1 MRNRQLHDALL
12 RFCEESAWQL
22 ASDACA
28 GADVPYEVVETGRRD
43 SSFYCYRPLTGDF
56 IDQRR
61 SLLGRLPSYGPAL
74 HALGASPGL
83 PAYLRAQ
90 GQAAVGGR
98 AGAIEALRLF
108 LTQVFRDSTDFVLDG
123 ARFDRTY
130 AELERLVMEGRTLT
144 EVVAVLHGL
153 VISSPR
159 LDLGAGLALVRGDAS
174 EDVPAAA
181 LDAVL
186 ERPGVIA
193 VLEWEAAAGDEA
205 PLHHA
210 QVRFAALLAGLRL
223 YDAARMCLGRTAW
236 VRSAG
241 DPWQPFALAAGGGV
255 RGVCVVPELQEDELR
270 AFLSLVARRAP
281 ASGEMAWALRR
292 FGRAC
297 DAQRPAEALT
307 DALLALRALL
317 EPEGPQSGKLPGR
330 LAVLCAIAPQRAL
343 VTERVAH
350 YCRLERDVVAGPGIA
365 DERLDV
371 AVDELLGWLRAL
383 LRDVLCGHLEHD
395 LVAVAERLFAEED
408 AHHQTLA

>member
-12 RFCEESAWQL
+12 RFCEEAAWQL
-22 ASDACA
+22 AADACA
-28 GADVPYEVVETGRRD
+28 GADVPYEVVETGRSE
-43 SSFYCYRPLTGDF
+43 SSFYCYRPLTADF

-90 GQAAVGGR
+90 GEAAVGGR
-98 AGAIEALRLF
+98 AGAIEALRRF
-108 LTQVFRDSTDFVLDG
+108 LATVFRDSTDFVLDRG
-123 ARFDRTY
+123 RFDRDY

-159 LDLGAGLALVRGDAS
+159 LELGAGLTLLRADAREQLPPGAGDALVG
-174 EDVPAAA
+174 
-181 LDAVL
+181 
-186 ERPGVIA
+186 RPGVIA
-193 VLEWEAAAGDEA
+193 RLEWEAAAGDEA

-223 YDAARMCLGRTAW
+223 YDATRMRLGRTAW

-241 DPWQPFALAAGGGV
+241 DPWQPLALAGEGRA

-270 AFLSLVARRAP
+270 AFLSLIARRAP
-281 ASGEMAWALRR
+281 ASGELAWALRR

-297 DAQRPAEALT
+297 DAQRPSEALT

-330 LAVLCAIAPQRAL
+330 LAVLCAIPSQRAV

-350 YCRLERDVVAGPGIA
+350 YCRTERDVVAGAGPA
-365 DERLDV
+365 DESLEP

-383 LRDVLCGHLEHD
+383 LRDVLCGHLAVD
-395 LVAVAERLFAEED
+395 LVAVSERLFAEEE
-408 AHHQTLA
+408 ARQQTLA